1 MSLDIK
7 SQELKDIVS
16 KYDTQWFLGHLSFLM
31 QNITNDIGKSMIEN
45 LSSPMRQL
53 YFLGGLLMSSNVSGE
68 DKFQCSDE
76 EWDNI
81 VQKLNEIELEY
92 TMMFF
97 PKEDEEIT
105 EHWRKAREIAMPSFL
120 SYFNLGPLNYEEQII
135 DWVQKLYSQLD
146 SIIESETGLTT
157 LDFIQF
163 YENVD
168 KLHQSNF
175 QSFSN
180 KETLR
185 TDWKKYTK
193 LEIGHSDDMPEEMQE
208 MFDERLPLMTF
219 VADYGIICRFLPEDI
234 TSDNLA
240 LEKVNMILQLLSG
253 QRVQSDFLYYT
264 STKPGNP
271 LTEKPIVD
279 IGEGMY
285 QVFEVKQIMHSIDN
299 LLEYVCSKTQSNTS
313 KLVEKKGKLLESK
326 IVELLKA
333 YFKDD
338 CEVFQ
343 GYYVDGCEQDILIL
357 WKDYAF
363 IIEAKGYNIREP
375 FRDPDKAYVRIK
387 DDFNACI
394 GYAYT
399 QTKRVEEKFLKKE
412 LLRITDKDGNLIK
425 EIDTAKYEDNDFSII
440 VNLNSFGA
448 IQTDLSFLLKIE
460 EDAAYPWAV
469 RFDDLEIFI
478 LTLITQKKSPYF
490 LINYLLMR
498 EKLHGKLICADE
510 SEICGGYISNK
521 ISEKLIE
528 TNDTILTHHS
538 LADIFDKQYFKGM
551 GFKNEKYLK
560 EKKSKKYKNFGT
572 K

>member
-1 MSLDIK
+1 MSLELK
-7 SQELKDIVS
+7 SQELKDVVS

-68 DKFQCSDE
+68 NKNQCSDE
-76 EWDNI
+76 EWDDI

-105 EHWRKAREIAMPSFL
+105 EHWKKAREIAMPSFL

-146 SIIESETGLTT
+146 SIIESETGLITQ
-157 LDFIQF
+157 DFIQF

-193 LEIGHSDDMPEEMQE
+193 LEIGHTDDMPEEMQE

-234 TSDNLA
+234 TSDNLS
-240 LEKVNMILQLLSG
+240 LEKVNKILQLLSG

-279 IGEGMY
+279 IGDGMY
-285 QVFEVKQIMHSIDN
+285 QVFEVKQVMHSIDN
-299 LLEYVCSKTQSNTS
+299 LLESVCSKTQSNTS
-313 KLVEKKGKLLESK
+313 KLVEKKGKLLERK
-326 IVELLKA
+326 IVELFKA

-338 CEVFQ
+338 CEVYE

-363 IIEAKGYNIREP
+363 IIEAKGYNIKEP
-375 FRDPDKAYVRIK
+375 FRDPDKAYVRITR
-387 DDFNACI
+387 DFNACI

-399 QTKRVEEKFLKKE
+399 QTKRVEEKFIKKE
-412 LLRITDKDGNLIK
+412 PLRITDKDGNLVK
-425 EIDTAKYEDNDFSII
+425 EIDTAKYENNDFSII

-448 IQTDLSFLLKIE
+448 IQTDLSFLLKID

-478 LTLITQKKSPYF
+478 LTLIAQKKSPYF

-510 SEICGGYISNK
+510 SEICGGYISDK

-560 EKKSKKYKNFGT
+560 EKKSKKHKIFGA

>member
-1 MSLDIK
+1 MSLELK

-31 QNITNDIGKSMIEN
+31 QNITNDIGRSMIEN
-45 LSSPMRQL
+45 LSSPMRQI

-68 DKFQCSDE
+68 NKIQCSDE

-105 EHWRKAREIAMPSFL
+105 EHWKKAREIAMSSFL

-157 LDFIQF
+157 QDFIQF

-175 QSFSN
+175 QSFTK
-180 KETLR
+180 KETVQP
-185 TDWKKYTK
+185 DWKKYTK

-219 VADYGIICRFLPEDI
+219 VVDYGIICRFLAEDI
-234 TSDNLA
+234 TSDNLS
-240 LEKVNMILQLLSG
+240 LEKVNKILQLLSV
-253 QRVQSDFLYYT
+253 QRTQSDFLYYT

-299 LLEYVCSKTQSNTS
+299 LLESVCSKTQSNTS

-326 IVELLKA
+326 IVELFKA
-333 YFKDD
+333 YFKDA
-338 CEVFQ
+338 CEIYQ
-343 GYYVDGCEQDILIL
+343 GYYVDACEQDILIL

-399 QTKRVEEKFLKKE
+399 QTKRVEEKFLNKE
-412 LLRITDKDGNLIK
+412 PLRITDKDGNLTK

-448 IQTDLSFLLKIE
+448 IQTDLSFLLKID

-478 LTLITQKKSPYF
+478 LTLIAQRKSPCF
-490 LINYLLMR
+490 FINYLLMR
-498 EKLHGKLICADE
+498 EKLHRKLICADE
-510 SEICGGYISNK
+510 LEICGGYLSNK

-528 TNDTILTHHS
+528 SNDTILTHHS
-538 LADIFDKQYFKGM
+538 LADIFDIQYFKGM

-560 EKKSKKYKNFGT
+560 EKKSKKYMIFGT